1 MFWAGRM
8 CGGGD
13 GGGQAGLDKIPTFS
27 ETHWCMA
34 PLWIIPPP
42 IRGKTDLFHFSLT
55 WRKKA
60 KRGGEGLNRKVSA
73 Q

>member
-1 MFWAGRM
+1 M
-8 CGGGD
+8 CSGLGGWVVVGM

-55 WRKKA
+55 WRKKQ
-60 KRGGEGLNRKVSA
+60 KEEERG
-73 Q
+73 